1 VSGAAAPRRLLVTG
15 GLGFIGSNFIRTVL
29 AERAGWSVVNLDAC
43 TYAGNPANLA
53 DLEGRAGY
61 RFVRGDIADTAA
73 VARALEG
80 CDAVVNF
87 AAETHVDRSILSA
100 APFVRTNV
108 VGTLTLLDAV
118 RARAGC
124 RMLQVSTDEVYG
136 ALGPADPPFTEST
149 PLDPT
154 SPYAA
159 SKAAAD
165 HLALAYARTYG
176 TDVVV
181 TRCSNNYGPYQFPE
195 KLIPLM
201 ITNAVEG
208 APLPVYGDG
217 QQVRD
222 WIHVED
228 HCAGL
233 LAALERGVAGE
244 VYNFGGRSERPNL
257 EIVRRII
264 ALVGADAALLTHVA
278 DRPAH
283 DRRYAVDPAKAERV
297 LGWRAR
303 HDLASG
309 LERTVAWYRTH
320 EAWWR
325 AVKSGAYR
333 DFYRTWYEERTA

>member
-1 VSGAAAPRRLLVTG
+1 MSRRSLLVTG
-15 GLGFIGSNFIRTVL
+15 GLGFIGSNFVRKVL
-29 AERAGWSVVNLDAC
+29 AERPDWTVVNLDLC

-53 DLEGRAGY
+53 DLADKKNY
-61 RFVRGDIADTAA
+61 HAVRGDIADREV
-73 VARALEG
+73 VARAMSLGGG

-100 APFVRTNV
+100 EPFVRTNV
-108 VGTLTLLDAV
+108 LGTMTLLDAV
-118 RARAGC
+118 RSRGKC
-124 RMLQVSTDEVYG
+124 RMLHVSTDEVYG
-136 ALGPADPPFTEST
+136 ALEPGEPTFTEAT

-154 SPYAA
+154 SPDAA

-176 TDVVV
+176 TDVVL

-201 ITNAVEG
+201 VTNALEG
-208 APLPVYGDG
+208 KPLPVYGDG
-217 QQVRD
+217 MQVRD

-228 HCAGL
+228 HCDGV
-233 LAALERGVAGE
+233 LAALERGRAGE
-244 VYNFGGRSERPNL
+244 VYNFGGRAERPNL
-257 EIVRRII
+257 EIVKRIL
-264 ALVGADAALLTHVA
+264 ALTGAPASLVTHVA

-283 DRRYAVDPAKAERV
+283 DRRYGVDPSKSERE

-303 HDLASG
+303 HDLAAG
-309 LERTVAWYRTH
+309 LEHTVAWYRAN
-320 EAWWR
+320 EPWWR

-333 DFYRTWYEERTA
+333 DFYRAWYEERKA

>member
-1 VSGAAAPRRLLVTG
+1 MKLVVTG
-15 GLGFIGSNFIRTVL
+15 GLGFIGSNFVRRVL
-29 AERAGWSVVNLDAC
+29 EQRPGWTVVNLDLC

-53 DLEGRAGY
+53 DVERGPNYRAL
-61 RFVRGDIADTAA
+61 RGDIADRTA
-73 VARALEG
+73 VGEALNLVGG

-100 APFVRTNV
+100 EPFVRTNV
-108 VGTLTLLDAV
+108 LGTMTLLDAV
-118 RARAGC
+118 RARGKC
-124 RMLQVSTDEVYG
+124 RMVHVSTDEVYG
-136 ALGPADPPFTEST
+136 ALEPDEPVFTETT

-201 ITNAVEG
+201 VTNALEG
-208 APLPVYGDG
+208 LPLPVYGDG
-217 QQVRD
+217 LQVRD

-228 HCAGL
+228 HCDGV
-233 LAALERGVAGE
+233 LAALEQGRAGE
-244 VYNFGGRSERPNL
+244 VYNFGGRSERPNI
-257 EIVRRII
+257 EIVKRIV
-264 ALVGADAALLTHVA
+264 ALTGAPASLIQHVT

-283 DRRYAVDPAKAERV
+283 DRRYGVDPSKAERE

-309 LERTVAWYRTH
+309 LERTVQWYRTH
-320 EAWWR
+320 ESWWR
-325 AVKSGAYR
+325 AIKNGSYR
-333 DFYRTWYEERTA
+333 DFYRVWYEERTA